1 MASQPEILRERAWW
15 REQDSN
21 LRRRTSA
28 DLQSAAFDRSAIP
41 PHQHFK
47 RVIRDLAASV
57 NEEVQNIRRGL
68 KMVVSHHHY
77 TFNIVKLRRKPPL
90 SAMRDR

>member
-1 MASQPEILRERAWW
+1 
-15 REQDSN
+15 
-21 LRRRTSA
+21 
-28 DLQSAAFDRSAIP
+28 
-41 PHQHFK
+41 
-47 RVIRDLAASV
+47 VIRDLAASV